1 MSLGLYESKGAAI
14 ATMANAV
21 NVASAA
27 TADEK
32 WIFIADGG

>member
-1 MSLGLYESKGAAI
+1 MSLGLYEWKGAAI
-14 ATMANAV
+14 AMIANAV

-32 WIFIADGG
+32 WVFIADGG